1 MYSSRVSRSS
11 AISGPG
17 LDAFKLTADDSS
29 QFGKVQ
35 RQKWGGSTWQE
46 ADHHCDGILINFRRQ
61 RTSTTHLRIKSRRG
75 GRECQILGG

>member
-1 MYSSRVSRSS
+1 MIQASLKSTKAEGR
-11 AISGPG
+11 
-17 LDAFKLTADDSS
+17 
-29 QFGKVQ
+29 
-35 RQKWGGSTWQE
+35 GGTWRE